1 MRYLLRT
8 NTSYEHLLLLLF
20 YRDACKGW
28 QPPMSKED
36 TKESPLAQ
44 KCYWHR
50 IIPEVGGHFDPW
62 TKQGTPTTRRRPPLV
77 GLKECSQ
84 MHKRGWNYIEKK
96 LLIVITT
103 NSNSKSRLASSYSS
117 QLRKSSGTRNTRKK
131 SQQAWFPE
139 GAASGRPILQD
150 PKVKQLSTDSW
161 PCRVPNNRLLR
172 FAGWAASLF
181 CPGEA
186 RGLRTSRK
194 EIRAYVLMCVRRDG
208 SEMAVC
214 VRRVFVR

>member
-1 MRYLLRT
+1 
-8 NTSYEHLLLLLF
+8 
-20 YRDACKGW
+20 
-28 QPPMSKED
+28 MSKED
-36 TKESPLAQ
+36 TRESPLAQ

-50 IIPEVGGHFDPW
+50 IIPEVGGHFDPC
-62 TKQGTPTTRRRPPLV
+62 TMQGTPTTRWRPPLV
-77 GLKECSQ
+77 GLEKCSQ
-84 MHKRGWNYIEKK
+84 MHKRGWNNIKKK
-96 LLIVITT
+96 LLITT

-117 QLRKSSGTRNTRKK
+117 QLRKSSGTRNTRRKK

-181 CPGEA
+181 YPGEA
-186 RGLRTSRK
+186 RGCVWCRF
-194 EIRAYVLMCVRRDG
+194 AYRIELSSSSTWMPAGG
-208 SEMAVC
+208 SMYRSGAHLLKMPTILHWVHC
-214 VRRVFVR
+214 

>member
-1 MRYLLRT
+1 
-8 NTSYEHLLLLLF
+8 
-20 YRDACKGW
+20 
-28 QPPMSKED
+28 MSKKD
-36 TKESPLAQ
+36 TRESSLTQ

-50 IIPEVGGHFDPW
+50 IIPEVGGHFDPY

-84 MHKRGWNYIEKK
+84 MHKRGWNNIEKK
-96 LLIVITT
+96 LLITT

-117 QLRKSSGTRNTRKK
+117 QLRKSSGTRNARRKK

-150 PKVKQLSTDSW
+150 PKVKQLSTDSR

-186 RGLRTSRK
+186 RHR
-194 EIRAYVLMCVRRDG
+194 
-208 SEMAVC
+208 
-214 VRRVFVR
+214 RRVWSRIFLQRMGQKR